1 MAYGPLAGVKVI
13 ELSHIMAG
21 PMCGLLLAD
30 LGADV
35 IKVEKYPDG
44 DDSRRMVPPT
54 IDGES
59 AAFMILNRNKRGI
72 SLNLKSPGGK
82 AVLEKMLSQADVV
95 IENYRP
101 GTMERFDLGY
111 DTLHKMNPAL
121 IYCQVTGYQGTTQKA
136 ERASDVVL
144 DRVVKVRFDA
154 NTAAELPWTFEPMQS
169 SLEVKVGENTLA
181 FYKATNH
188 SDKPTTGT
196 AVFNVT
202 PDAVGSHFNKVQ
214 CFCFTEQRL
223 EPGQSIEMAV
233 SFFVDPAF
241 ATDEETKN
249 LSELT
254 LSYAFYP
261 VTAPKKEGQAATA
274 SSSKGG

>member
-1 MAYGPLAGVKVI
+1 MSEFDQHREHRPPASKGHGAVAAVCALLV
-13 ELSHIMAG
+13 LSMAG
-21 PMCGLLLAD
+21 LSFA
-30 LGADV
+30 A
-35 IKVEKYPDG
+35 
-44 DDSRRMVPPT
+44 VP
-54 IDGES
+54 
-59 AAFMILNRNKRGI
+59 L
-72 SLNLKSPGGK
+72 
-82 AVLEKMLSQADVV
+82 
-95 IENYRP
+95 YR
-101 GTMERFDLGY
+101 L
-111 DTLHKMNPAL
+111 
-121 IYCQVTGYQGTTQKA
+121 YCQVTGFQGTTQKA
-136 ERASDVVL
+136 DKASDIVL
-144 DRVVKVRFDA
+144 DRVVKVHFDA

-181 FYKATNH
+181 FYKATNN

-202 PDAVGSHFNKVQ
+202 PDSVGTHFNKVQ

-241 ATDEETKN
+241 VTDEETRN

-261 VTAPKKEGQAATA
+261 LAEPKKKAGQAAAA
-274 SSSKGG
+274 SSGKGG

>member
-1 MAYGPLAGVKVI
+1 MSEFDQHQEHRPPASKGHGAVAAVCALLV
-13 ELSHIMAG
+13 LSMAG
-21 PMCGLLLAD
+21 LSFA
-30 LGADV
+30 A
-35 IKVEKYPDG
+35 
-44 DDSRRMVPPT
+44 VP
-54 IDGES
+54 
-59 AAFMILNRNKRGI
+59 L
-72 SLNLKSPGGK
+72 
-82 AVLEKMLSQADVV
+82 
-95 IENYRP
+95 YR
-101 GTMERFDLGY
+101 L
-111 DTLHKMNPAL
+111 
-121 IYCQVTGYQGTTQKA
+121 YCQVTGFQGTTQKA
-136 ERASDVVL
+136 DKASDIVL
-144 DRVVKVRFDA
+144 DRVVKVHFDA

-181 FYKATNH
+181 FYKATNN

-202 PDAVGSHFNKVQ
+202 PDSVGTHFNKVQ

-241 ATDEETKN
+241 VTDEETKN

-261 VTAPKKEGQAATA
+261 LAEPKKKEGQAAAA
-274 SSSKGG
+274 SSGKGG